1 MAVIAIVGAGMMG
14 SALSAPFVANGHEV
28 RLVGTPLDGEI
39 IAALKAGA
47 PHPKLRAEVP
57 GTSAWFV
64 EELSAAL
71 DGVDAIALGVSS
83 AGVRWAAQAL
93 GPVLQRSPKPVL
105 MVSKG
110 LLWQEGRLHVL
121 PDVFRAALPAEAAAT
136 VAPVGV
142 AGPCIAGELLRRV
155 PTSIVFTG
163 RSSQAC
169 EEWAARA
176 RGPFYF
182 VHVEPDVVG
191 AETCAALKNAFAMGV
206 GFGAGVH
213 EAAGGA
219 SGSVAYH
226 NYEAAVFAQAILE
239 MRRVVELVGGKPDTA
254 IGLPGTGDLNVT
266 CNGGRT
272 GRFGKWLGTGLDLPR
287 AIEKMEGATLE
298 CLEVLREL
306 DLALES
312 FDAAGKTRPAELPLL
327 RHLIDVAL
335 RGAPV
340 ARMPFSRFGQAAQR
354 GDLPLPSTNKIE

>member
-1 MAVIAIVGAGMMG
+1 MAVVAIVGAGMMG

-28 RLVGTPLDGEI
+28 RLVGTPLDREI
-39 IAALKAGA
+39 VAALKRGA
-47 PHPKLRAEVP
+47 PHPKLRAAVP
-57 GTSAWFV
+57 GVSAYFV
-64 EELSAAL
+64 DELATAL
-71 DGVDAIALGVSS
+71 NGADAIALGVSS
-83 AGVRWAAQAL
+83 AGVAWAAQAL
-93 GPVLQRSPKPVL
+93 GPALLRAPKPVL

-110 LLWQEGRLHVL
+110 LVWQDQRLNVL
-121 PDVFRAALPAEAAAT
+121 PDVFRAALPAETAAA

-163 RSSQAC
+163 RSLEAC
-169 EEWAARA
+169 ENWATLA
-176 RGPFYF
+176 RGAFYF

-219 SGSVAYH
+219 GGSVAYH

-239 MRRVVELVGGKPDTA
+239 MRRIVELVGGEPDTA

-272 GRFGKWLGTGLDLPR
+272 GRFGKWLGTGLPLAQ

-306 DLALES
+306 DLALQS
-312 FDAAGKTRPAELPLL
+312 FDASGKTRSSELPLL
-327 RHLIDVAL
+327 RHLADVAL

-340 ARMPFSRFGQAAQR
+340 TALPFSRFGRA
-354 GDLPLPSTNKIE
+354 G